1 MLFWA
6 GFWFKSTV
14 VTHLHCSVTQYRR
27 KCPIVRAQRTE
38 PLPSAGKHAED
49 KLKWFRF
56 WFWLVEKCKFVVIG
70 QEHVTWDF
78 NQSLSAQ
85 KNMKPTKVD
94 RKHLDRRIN
103 SPLFCLRVGG
113 IKDMW
118 GINNYLFPWAVNGRI
133 RPRRALWK
141 KKIRKPGIKS
151 LSLALEVWLFL
162 VKLPFRL
169 RLWSWFRASIRYT
182 TVLIYRL
189 YNAIC
194 RWSNSVFTSRAVVS
208 FARFIVAELSVW
220 REIQVSVWTE
230 EIQNLYPL
238 V

>member
-1 MLFWA
+1 MF
-6 GFWFKSTV
+6 
-14 VTHLHCSVTQYRR
+14 
-27 KCPIVRAQRTE
+27 
-38 PLPSAGKHAED
+38 
-49 KLKWFRF
+49 
-56 WFWLVEKCKFVVIG
+56 G
-70 QEHVTWDF
+70 QERVTRDL

-85 KNMKPTKVD
+85 ISMKPTKVD
-94 RKHLDRRIN
+94 RKHLDRGIN

-113 IKDMW
+113 IKNMW
-118 GINNYLFPWAVNGRI
+118 GINNYLFPWAVNERI
-133 RPRRALWK
+133 RPRWALWK

-169 RLWSWFRASIRYT
+169 RLWSWLRASIRYT
-182 TVLIYRL
+182 TLLIYRR
-189 YNAIC
+189 YNTIC

-220 REIQVSVWTE
+220 RETQVSAWTK

-238 V
+238 VYVMFQFYAWFKFNLPLF